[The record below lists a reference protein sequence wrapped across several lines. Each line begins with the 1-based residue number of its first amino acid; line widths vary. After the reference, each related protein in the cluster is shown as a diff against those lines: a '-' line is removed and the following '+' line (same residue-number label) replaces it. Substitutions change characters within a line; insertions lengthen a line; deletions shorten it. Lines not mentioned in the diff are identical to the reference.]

1 MLGRRGSLVVAASFL
16 STEAND
22 SNGGEGQSSM
32 ARSGEGGLRG
42 RRLLFRHISISPGMS
57 LLVMSPVEAAGVHQD
72 QPSSPDSTKRGGAK
86 TDRTNTLVDAHDELD
101 LLKLLPAWIPE
112 SNDIGGGGGGG
123 DEDDG
128 DRKFQWLRS
137 QIIGAEAE
145 FETPFGRRR
154 ITYSDHT
161 ASGRFLQF
169 IEEFLQRDVLP
180 FYGNTHTVD
189 SYVGLYT
196 GKLVQQASH
205 YVKQCMG
212 ASPHDVLLFCGSGC
226 TAAIKRLQEVMGI
239 AVPSILRSAVLSHLP
254 PSERWVVFVGP
265 HEHHSNLLSWRESLA
280 EVVEIGLD
288 ASGAADLAALE
299 AALQSPEF
307 SGRMKLGSFS
317 ACSNVT
323 GMYADTRAIAR
334 MLHLHGAYACFDFA
348 CSGPYVDIEMRRG
361 ELDGYDAVYLSPHK
375 FIGGPGSPGILLMN
389 DDLYRIRGI
398 PPSTSGG
405 GTVLYVSGYDKDTL
419 YCNDVEEREDAG
431 TPAIV
436 QKIRAAAAFR
446 VKEWAGHG
454 PIQRAEARLLQRA
467 LGRVLGN
474 PRVRVLGSATEARQP
489 VVSFVVCPEG
499 TRGRHLHCRFV
510 TRLLND
516 LFGIQ
521 ARGGC
526 ACAGPYGHVL
536 LGIDR
541 TRSKAIKSAVEKGYE
556 GIRPGWTRVSFAYYT
571 LCEEMEFVVD
581 AIDFVAQYGDRF
593 LQLYSFDWKT
603 GDWEY
608 MHDENVIP
616 IKNGDY
622 IGNTYDEYMTN
633 ARGIVDFLPHHTV
646 ERHVPESIDPE
657 LVNFML

>member
-1 MLGRRGSLVVAASFL
+1 
-16 STEAND
+16 
-22 SNGGEGQSSM
+22 
-32 ARSGEGGLRG
+32 
-42 RRLLFRHISISPGMS
+42 MS
-57 LLVMSPVEAAGVHQD
+57 LLVMSPVEAAAGGHQE

-86 TDRTNTLVDAHDELD
+86 TDRTTTLVDAHDELD
-101 LLKLLPAWIPE
+101 LLKLLRAWIPE

-123 DEDDG
+123 GDDEDDG
-128 DRKFQWLRS
+128 GSKFRWLRS

-161 ASGRFLQF
+161 ASGRFLRF
-169 IEEFLQRDVLP
+169 VEEFLQRDVLP

-189 SYVGLYT
+189 SHVGLYT

-212 ASPHDVLLFCGSGC
+212 ASPHDVLLFCGSGS

-254 PSERWVVFVGP
+254 PSERWVIFVGP

-288 ASGAADLAALE
+288 ASGATDLAALD

-375 FIGGPGSPGILLMN
+375 FIGGPGSPGILVLN
-389 DDLYRIRGI
+389 DELYRIRGN

-405 GTVLYVSGYDKDTL
+405 GTVLYVSSYDKDTL
-419 YCNDVEEREDAG
+419 YCKDVEEREDAG

-436 QKIRAAAAFR
+436 QKIRAATAFR

-454 PIQRAEARLLQRA
+454 AIKRAEARLLRRA
-467 LGRVLGN
+467 LGRILGN
-474 PRVRVLGSATEARQP
+474 PRVRVLGSATEERQP
-489 VVSFVVCPEG
+489 VLSFLVHPPDG
-499 TRGRHLHCRFV
+499 TRGSRHLHCRFV

-541 TRSKAIKSAVEKGYE
+541 GRSKAIKSAVEKGYE

-581 AIDFVAQYGDRF
+581 AIEFVAQYGDRF

-608 MHDENVIP
+608 IMHGKNVIP
-616 IKNGDY
+616 IKDGEY
-622 IGNTYDEYMTN
+622 IGNTYDEYMTC

-646 ERHVPESIDPE
+646 ERHVPEGIDPE